1 MYDDPNEMLS
11 DEEVDHW
18 IAAMEIGLQLDAA
31 VDAAIAEM
39 EAQS

>member
-1 MYDDPNEMLS
+1 MYDDANEMS

-39 EAQS
+39 EARS